1 MKKTLK
7 ITGMMCAHCQ
17 QHVKDALDKI
27 EGVKANVDYKSGTA
41 VVKLSGDVSDDTLK
55 NAVKEQ
61 AYEVIEIS

>member
-7 ITGMMCAHCQ
+7 ITRMMCAHCQ

-61 AYEVIEIS
+61 GYEVIEIS